1 MKITDILVK
10 PKNGVNS
17 DIVNSAV
24 EYINS
29 KCSSAIGSV
38 VYSEEDVRP
47 TERFLEEEI
56 EGCDDYIKERIEIA
70 REPLEF
76 SNLAEIQ
83 GQESGVI
90 VYGDEVIICNWSS
103 ADLDGLPKLFEP
115 LGLISLKEKFN
126 AERIEYCENLNY
138 FSIIYFLF

>member
-83 GQESGVI
+83 G
-90 VYGDEVIICNWSS
+90 
-103 ADLDGLPKLFEP
+103 
-115 LGLISLKEKFN
+115 
-126 AERIEYCENLNY
+126 
-138 FSIIYFLF
+138 